1 MSAFSFLPDE
11 APDRLIVL
19 QICSTEWEVSEVLQ
33 SLLSSPHAPRSV
45 PASPSRVR
53 RPISIAGGNALPFH
67 GLH

>member
-33 SLLSSPHAPRSV
+33 SLLSSSHEPRSV
-45 PASPSRVR
+45 PASPSRVS
-53 RPISIAGGNALPFH
+53 RPISIAGGNAHPFPCVH
-67 GLH
+67 